1 MTKTLGFNTANK
13 RYTRL
18 FWPMMA
24 IYVALVLS
32 ASYFIDTDTSPL
44 WLRISAAVAVTAPIT
59 GVLWAILRQARETDE
74 YTRLRH
80 LDALA
85 FAGLTT
91 IGITF
96 LIGFLQIFG
105 AIGMFEVFWI
115 GPAFFLIFGLAK
127 CRESLFGKTV

>member
-24 IYVALVLS
+24 IYVALIFGTTFLVD
-32 ASYFIDTDTSPL
+32 ADTSPH
-44 WLRISAAVAVTAPIT
+44 WMRVSAAVAVTLPIG
-59 GVLWAILRQARETDE
+59 GVLWAMLRQARETDE

-80 LDALA
+80 LDALS
-85 FAGLTT
+85 FAGLATT
-91 IGITF
+91 AIIF
-96 LIGFLQIFG
+96 FVGFLQIFG

-115 GPAFFLIFGLAK
+115 GPVFFLLFGLAK
-127 CRESLFGKTV
+127 CREIFGKTV